1 MSRRWAEP
9 MLLAI
14 WAVKFIFGSTQW
26 RSYDLAVKGRNLDKF
41 RRNLGMLCWQVFW
54 QTPLKFGCFPPFIRR
69 IKGSLFV
76 HEFVYFSTIS
86 NFRSRYDKIRAKL
99 AGCSKADNQP
109 GHKSQ
114 IINHRKILRK
124 YSTIKDYIS
133 LTVQI

>member
-1 MSRRWAEP
+1 MDVVLTSFLTNTFEVR
-9 MLLAI
+9 LL
-14 WAVKFIFGSTQW
+14 
-26 RSYDLAVKGRNLDKF
+26 
-41 RRNLGMLCWQVFW
+41 
-54 QTPLKFGCFPPFIRR
+54 PPFIRR

-109 GHKSQ
+109 GCKSQ

-133 LTVQI
+133 LSKYNISSGHIYVECGSI